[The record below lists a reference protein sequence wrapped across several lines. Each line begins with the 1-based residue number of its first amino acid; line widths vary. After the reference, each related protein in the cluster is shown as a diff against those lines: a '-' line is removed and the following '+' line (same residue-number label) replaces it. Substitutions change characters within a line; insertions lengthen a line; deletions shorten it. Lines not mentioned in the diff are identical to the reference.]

1 MMVGKYVQ
9 IKYYNEHGDI
19 FEIAGLI
26 MDKILGEYW
35 TNGTRLA
42 VNYYLLD
49 DGSGVITKI
58 KCDNITNMVIVDS
71 KYL

>member
-9 IKYYNEHGDI
+9 IKYYNDYGDI

-26 MDKILGEYW
+26 MDKIIGEYW

-42 VNYYLLD
+42 VSYYLID
-49 DGSGVITKI
+49 AGSGVMTKI
-58 KCDNITNMVIVDS
+58 KCDNITNMVIVES

>member
-1 MMVGKYVQ
+1 
-9 IKYYNEHGDI
+9 
-19 FEIAGLI
+19 

-42 VNYYLLD
+42 VNYYLID
-49 DGSGVITKI
+49 AGSGVMTKI
-58 KCDNITNMVIVDS
+58 KCDNITNMVIVES